1 MKMIIAILQ
10 DADADNVTQA
20 LTVESFR
27 ITRIASTGGLL
38 HRGVVTLL
46 IGVED
51 IDVEK
56 AIQVMRGKVSHVA
69 GDEKRA
75 TVFVVP
81 VENYVQI

>member
-20 LTVESFR
+20 LTIENFR

-46 IGVED
+46 VGVED
-51 IDVEK
+51 ADVDK
-56 AIQVMRGKVSHVA
+56 AIQLMRSKVSHT
-69 GDEKRA
+69 GGTEKRA

>member
-20 LTVESFR
+20 LTVENFR

-46 IGVED
+46 VGLED
-51 IDVEK
+51 VDVEK
-56 AIQVMRGKVSHVA
+56 AIQVMRGKVTHAA

>member
-10 DADADNVTQA
+10 DSDADSVTQA
-20 LTVESFR
+20 LTVENFR

-46 IGVED
+46 VGVED
-51 IDVEK
+51 DGVEK
-56 AIQVMRGKVSHVA
+56 AIQVMRGKITHM
-69 GDEKRA
+69 GGNEKRA

>member
-1 MKMIIAILQ
+1 MKMIIAILP
-10 DADADNVTQA
+10 DSEADGVTQA
-20 LTVESFR
+20 LTVENFR

-46 IGVED
+46 VGVED
-51 IDVEK
+51 DAVEK
-56 AIQVMRGKVSHVA
+56 AIQVMRAKVSHPE
-69 GDEKRA
+69 GSEKRA